1 MARGKKAKPI
11 AAAPRAAQKPVTK
24 RQSNA
29 ERSAYFSRREA
40 AKVLRTVLEGDAR
53 RRAVGSIKSL
63 IYRPSIRNK
72 KGTFAL
78 VCQTLKRKF
87 APTKPLKYYSTV
99 KLVQLDVLDLVLLS
113 DLPIIKDVLEA
124 AGLLKGKWKV

>member
-11 AAAPRAAQKPVTK
+11 TAAPRAAHKPETK

>member
-1 MARGKKAKPI
+1 MARAKKMKPV
-11 AAAPRAAQKPVTK
+11 RAASTLGPGEKLESK
-24 RQSNA
+24 RLSNA

-40 AKVLRTVLEGDAR
+40 AKVLRSVLEGDAT

-63 IYRPSIRNK
+63 VFRPSIRNK

-87 APTKPLKYYSTV
+87 EPRTKRNPLSAT
-99 KLVQLDVLDLVLLS
+99 S
-113 DLPIIKDVLEA
+113 I
-124 AGLLKGKWKV
+124 

>member
-11 AAAPRAAQKPVTK
+11 TAAPRAAEKPETK
-24 RQSNA
+24 RLSNA
-29 ERSAYFSRREA
+29 ERSAHFSRREA

-87 APTKPLKYYSTV
+87 SPTKPLKYYSTGP
-99 KLVQLDVLDLVLLS
+99 LVNKCNLMCWIWCRFQIFPLSRTSWRLL
-113 DLPIIKDVLEA
+113 A
-124 AGLLKGKWKV
+124 C